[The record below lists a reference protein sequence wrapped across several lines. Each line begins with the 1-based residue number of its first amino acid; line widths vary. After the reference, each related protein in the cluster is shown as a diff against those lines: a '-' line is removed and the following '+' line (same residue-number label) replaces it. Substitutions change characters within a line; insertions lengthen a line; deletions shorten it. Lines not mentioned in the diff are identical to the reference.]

1 MDGDQIARLGYLAL
15 LLAAVGGWIMVEYRG
30 RLGLALR
37 TAMAWGLIVVGLMAG
52 YGLWQDIRTDL
63 RPRATVLESGD
74 IRVPRADDGH
84 FYLTLQVNGT
94 PIDFMAD
101 TGATNIVLTAQDAR
115 RLGIDPEALV
125 YLGEARTANGSVAT
139 ARVTLAE
146 MRLGPFEDAGVSAW
160 VNAGEM
166 DISLLGMAYLGRY
179 RIEIDGSEMILKR

>member
-1 MDGDQIARLGYLAL
+1 MDSDQIARLGYLAL

-63 RPRATVLESGD
+63 HPRATVLESGD
-74 IRVPRADDGH
+74 IRIPRAKDGH
-84 FYLTLQVNGT
+84 FYLTVQVNGT

-101 TGATNIVLTAQDAR
+101 TGATNMVLTAQDAR
-115 RLGIDPEALV
+115 RIGIDPQALV

-139 ARVTLAE
+139 AHVTLPE
-146 MRLGPFEDAGVSAW
+146 VQLGPFEDRQVSAW
-160 VNAGEM
+160 VNGGEM
-166 DISLLGMAYLGRY
+166 DISLLGMDYLGRY
-179 RIEIDGSEMILKR
+179 RIEIDGGEMILKR

>member
-1 MDGDQIARLGYLAL
+1 MDSDQIARLGYLAL

-101 TGATNIVLTAQDAR
+101 TGATNIVLTRQDAR
-115 RLGIDPEALV
+115 RLGIDPKALV

-139 ARVTLAE
+139 ARVTLE
-146 MRLGPFEDAGVSAW
+146 DLQLGPFTDAGVSAW
-160 VNAGEM
+160 INAGDM

-179 RIEIDGSEMILKR
+179 RIEIDGNEMILKR

>member
-1 MDGDQIARLGYLAL
+1 MDSDQIARLGYLAL

-63 RPRATVLESGD
+63 HPRATVLESGD
-74 IRVPRADDGH
+74 IRIPRAKDGH
-84 FYLTLQVNGT
+84 FYLTVQVNGT

-101 TGATNIVLTAQDAR
+101 TGATNMVLTAQDAR
-115 RLGIDPEALV
+115 RIGIDPQALV

-139 ARVTLAE
+139 AHVTLPE
-146 MRLGPFEDAGVSAW
+146 VQLGPFEDRHVSAW
-160 VNAGEM
+160 VNGGEM
-166 DISLLGMAYLGRY
+166 DISLLGMDYLGRY
-179 RIEIDGSEMILKR
+179 RIEIDGGEMILKR

>member
-139 ARVTLAE
+139 ARVTLADL
-146 MRLGPFEDAGVSAW
+146 RLGPFEDAGVSAW